1 MRRDVPAIAREE
13 KPVPIPANEPIDAA
27 EATDAIE
34 KNDPIE
40 PMQNE
45 LPIEPMQNELPMEP
59 IEQNDPIE
67 PMDRALP
74 SEPTERHELESGASR
89 TSSDRSN
96 SVVES
101 SFTTSTV
108 ATVRRLMVR
117 TATMTPSSVHRM
129 TTPRVDVLKRH
140 FILASLRS

>member
-1 MRRDVPAIAREE
+1 
-13 KPVPIPANEPIDAA
+13 
-27 EATDAIE
+27 
-34 KNDPIE
+34 
-40 PMQNE
+40 
-45 LPIEPMQNELPMEP
+45 MQNELPMEP